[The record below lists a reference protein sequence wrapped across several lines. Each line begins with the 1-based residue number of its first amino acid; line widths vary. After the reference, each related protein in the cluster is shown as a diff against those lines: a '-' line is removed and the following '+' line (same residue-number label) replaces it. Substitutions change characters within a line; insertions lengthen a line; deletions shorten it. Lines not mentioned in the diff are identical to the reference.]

1 MTDSL
6 HFEDLKPGD
15 QWTTQARTVTET
27 DVVNFACLTGDFDP
41 LHIDHEFAKQTP
53 FGRPLAHGLLGLSFV
68 AGLTCHCPP
77 VRTLAFCS
85 IREWQFLAP
94 IFIGDTVHVVTK
106 VTDKHANGRR
116 SGRVIWSRQVVNQK
130 GDVVQSGILET
141 LVAVR
146 DPKRRGRNSAAEDA
160 PSRPHMLNQP
170 VQRSNR

>member
-106 VTDKHANGRR
+106 VTEKYANGRR
-116 SGRVIWSRQVVNQK
+116 SGRVIWSRQVVNQT
-130 GDVVQSGILET
+130 GDVVQSGTLET

-146 DPKRRGRNSAAEDA
+146 DPKRLGRNSAAADV
-160 PSRPHMLNQP
+160 PSRPQMLRTAAEIEP
-170 VQRSNR
+170 